1 MLHVAIA
8 GVGTGGELLLSL
20 EHPLKTINPTS
31 TTQAVSFLMAANP
44 QLLSS
49 GH

>member
-1 MLHVAIA
+1 MLHVAVD
-8 GVGTGGELLLSL
+8 GVGTGGRFLLSL

-31 TTQAVSFLMAANP
+31 ATQAVSFFMAANP

-49 GH
+49 GL